1 MRSVRF
7 EVARFDSPEGT
18 KACSPGREPVLYTQ
32 VIMMP
37 ENRFRR
43 ACPGRSA
50 QLTGYHFPKHSP
62 SHEALFAGRRPAKR
76 ASCEGGN
83 GGYRFC
89 SQSVVIPTG
98 ASPTEIM
105 KEHLC
110 VNDSAAS
117 AGRSGAAPPACSS
130 QDTLTGSRCVSFGDW
145 ISSSLASLS
154 IRSIYSSSDSGRESR
169 DGHHWLAFFLSQP
182 PF

>member
-1 MRSVRF
+1 MVLGWMSGIHCV
-7 EVARFDSPEGT
+7 T
-18 KACSPGREPVLYTQ
+18 GRPVVHTQ
-32 VIMMP
+32 VFFH
-37 ENRFRR
+37 NFRR

-62 SHEALFAGRRPAKR
+62 SHETLFAGRRPAKR
-76 ASCEGGN
+76 VSCEGGN

-110 VNDSAAS
+110 VNDRRRSSGSDPGQRAAGTARSLFTAYIEGLAYASGYRFPRKRLYRARKSAERFRS
-117 AGRSGAAPPACSS
+117 ADHCDS
-130 QDTLTGSRCVSFGDW
+130 VSID
-145 ISSSLASLS
+145 LC
-154 IRSIYSSSDSGRESR
+154 
-169 DGHHWLAFFLSQP
+169 
-182 PF
+182 